1 MADLPDDAVMRQLV
15 HDLRGP
21 LTIIDGFAMLL
32 ERDDGTLGADK
43 RAEFAQRIRAAAT
56 EMRAVI
62 DGAVG

>member
-1 MADLPDDAVMRQLV
+1 MADLPDEAGLRQLV

-32 ERDDGTLGADK
+32 ARDDGTLDADR
-43 RAEFAQRIRAAAT
+43 RAEFAERIRAAAT